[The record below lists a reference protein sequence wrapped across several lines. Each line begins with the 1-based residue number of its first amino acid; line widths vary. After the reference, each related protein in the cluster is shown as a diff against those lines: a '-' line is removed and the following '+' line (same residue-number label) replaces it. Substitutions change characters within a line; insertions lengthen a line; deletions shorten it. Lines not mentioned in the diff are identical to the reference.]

1 MDKKTMTMLMM
12 AAATACA
19 CTSDDMPGSFE
30 PSLSVGEA
38 TGVMHTEATLHGAV
52 GLRGNTAMPR
62 LNFTLATGGG
72 ADSIISDITLD
83 GNEASRRI
91 TGLTPGTTYRYRLQ
105 ATNGR
110 VTLTSSTMS
119 FTTVPSSV
127 PAVGEATDIT
137 RTEAT
142 LHGQASPL
150 DNGSLPELEFLIGT
164 GGKME
169 AARQPLTLGADNVTT
184 RLDSLTPGTAYSYCL
199 KAFDGHNNTYSD
211 TMTFVTLPNNKPSV
225 TQPKLYSQGPTSM
238 IASYSVTDNGGEPI
252 TATGFCVTNTATGAQ
267 RRIEADADIN
277 ADTTFTLHISGLQQ
291 NTEYEIRAYAANT
304 VGESQGPA
312 LEITTGNA
320 VTLTVAGSLEYTL
333 GEDIYSFTTLSIKG
347 PLNGDDLKCL
357 RKMLGIGADGKP
369 TRGQLA
375 RLNMA
380 EAHIVEGGGAYDNSH
395 FTRNGVVGQGLFA
408 HCTGLV
414 ELKLPDDATVI
425 EKDALKG
432 CTGLKQLQIPSATT
446 DVTPS
451 DGCTALSAITVL
463 PNNRAYTAADGV
475 LLSADGSQI
484 VWFPMGKTG
493 DYALPATVTSIGDYA
508 FQGCS
513 ITRFTLPD
521 GLKEIGQAAFFGS
534 MVEEVTMPDKLRLIP
549 TATFQQ
555 CSRLRILRLGSMTE
569 LISDYAFD
577 GCPLQHI
584 YLDAQYPPV
593 CNDKAFATSYA
604 ELLQSCTL
612 HVPAGRS
619 GFYKA
624 DRNWGKFKHIT
635 EK

>member
-1 MDKKTMTMLMM
+1 MTMLMM

-62 LNFTLATGGG
+62 LNFALATGGG

-150 DNGSLPELEFLIGT
+150 DNGSMPELEFLIGT

-238 IASYSVTDNGGEPI
+238 IASYSVTDNGGEPL
-252 TATGFCVTNTATGAQ
+252 TATGFCVTNTATGGQ
-267 RRIEADADIN
+267 RRIEADGDIN

-369 TRGQLA
+369 TRG
-375 RLNMA
+375 NW
-380 EAHIVEGGGAYDNSH
+380 H
-395 FTRNGVVGQGLFA
+395 
-408 HCTGLV
+408 
-414 ELKLPDDATVI
+414 
-425 EKDALKG
+425 
-432 CTGLKQLQIPSATT
+432 
-446 DVTPS
+446 
-451 DGCTALSAITVL
+451 
-463 PNNRAYTAADGV
+463 
-475 LLSADGSQI
+475 GST
-484 VWFPMGKTG
+484 WPRHT
-493 DYALPATVTSIGDYA
+493 
-508 FQGCS
+508 
-513 ITRFTLPD
+513 
-521 GLKEIGQAAFFGS
+521 
-534 MVEEVTMPDKLRLIP
+534 
-549 TATFQQ
+549 
-555 CSRLRILRLGSMTE
+555 
-569 LISDYAFD
+569 
-577 GCPLQHI
+577 
-584 YLDAQYPPV
+584 
-593 CNDKAFATSYA
+593 
-604 ELLQSCTL
+604 
-612 HVPAGRS
+612 
-619 GFYKA
+619 
-624 DRNWGKFKHIT
+624 
-635 EK
+635 

>member
-1 MDKKTMTMLMM
+1 MTMLMM

-52 GLRGNTAMPR
+52 GLRGNTVMPR

-199 KAFDGHNNTYSD
+199 KAFDGHNNTCSD

-238 IASYSVTDNGGEPI
+238 IASYSVTDNGGEPL
-252 TATGFCVTNTATGAQ
+252 TATGFCVTNTATGGQ
-267 RRIEADADIN
+267 RRIEA
-277 ADTTFTLHISGLQQ
+277 
-291 NTEYEIRAYAANT
+291 
-304 VGESQGPA
+304 
-312 LEITTGNA
+312 
-320 VTLTVAGSLEYTL
+320 
-333 GEDIYSFTTLSIKG
+333 KG
-347 PLNGDDLKCL
+347 AS
-357 RKMLGIGADGKP
+357 R
-369 TRGQLA
+369 
-375 RLNMA
+375 
-380 EAHIVEGGGAYDNSH
+380 
-395 FTRNGVVGQGLFA
+395 
-408 HCTGLV
+408 
-414 ELKLPDDATVI
+414 
-425 EKDALKG
+425 
-432 CTGLKQLQIPSATT
+432 
-446 DVTPS
+446 
-451 DGCTALSAITVL
+451 
-463 PNNRAYTAADGV
+463 
-475 LLSADGSQI
+475 
-484 VWFPMGKTG
+484 
-493 DYALPATVTSIGDYA
+493 
-508 FQGCS
+508 
-513 ITRFTLPD
+513 
-521 GLKEIGQAAFFGS
+521 
-534 MVEEVTMPDKLRLIP
+534 P
-549 TATFQQ
+549 TATSTPTPHSP
-555 CSRLRILRLGSMTE
+555 CTSA
-569 LISDYAFD
+569 D
-577 GCPLQHI
+577 
-584 YLDAQYPPV
+584 
-593 CNDKAFATSYA
+593 CNRTPNMKSEPTRPTPWAKA
-604 ELLQSCTL
+604 
-612 HVPAGRS
+612 
-619 GFYKA
+619 KA
-624 DRNWGKFKHIT
+624 RR
-635 EK
+635 

>member
-1 MDKKTMTMLMM
+1 M
-12 AAATACA
+12 
-19 CTSDDMPGSFE
+19 
-30 PSLSVGEA
+30 
-38 TGVMHTEATLHGAV
+38 
-52 GLRGNTAMPR
+52 
-62 LNFTLATGGG
+62 
-72 ADSIISDITLD
+72 
-83 GNEASRRI
+83 
-91 TGLTPGTTYRYRLQ
+91 
-105 ATNGR
+105 
-110 VTLTSSTMS
+110 
-119 FTTVPSSV
+119 
-127 PAVGEATDIT
+127 
-137 RTEAT
+137 
-142 LHGQASPL
+142 
-150 DNGSLPELEFLIGT
+150 
-164 GGKME
+164 
-169 AARQPLTLGADNVTT
+169 
-184 RLDSLTPGTAYSYCL
+184 
-199 KAFDGHNNTYSD
+199 
-211 TMTFVTLPNNKPSV
+211 
-225 TQPKLYSQGPTSM
+225 
-238 IASYSVTDNGGEPI
+238 
-252 TATGFCVTNTATGAQ
+252 
-267 RRIEADADIN
+267 
-277 ADTTFTLHISGLQQ
+277 
-291 NTEYEIRAYAANT
+291 
-304 VGESQGPA
+304 GESQGPE

-357 RKMLGIGADGKP
+357 RKMLGIGADGRP

-408 HCTGLV
+408 LCTGLV

-451 DGCTALSAITVL
+451 DGCTALSAISVP
-463 PNNRAYTAADGV
+463 PNNSAYTADNGV

>member
-1 MDKKTMTMLMM
+1 MTMLMM

-62 LNFTLATGGG
+62 LNFALATGGG

-252 TATGFCVTNTATGAQ
+252 TATGFCVTNTATGGQ
-267 RRIEADADIN
+267 RRIEADGDIN

-312 LEITTGNA
+312 LEITTGIA

-333 GEDIYSFTTLSIKG
+333 GE
-347 PLNGDDLKCL
+347 
-357 RKMLGIGADGKP
+357 
-369 TRGQLA
+369 
-375 RLNMA
+375 
-380 EAHIVEGGGAYDNSH
+380 
-395 FTRNGVVGQGLFA
+395 
-408 HCTGLV
+408 
-414 ELKLPDDATVI
+414 
-425 EKDALKG
+425 
-432 CTGLKQLQIPSATT
+432 
-446 DVTPS
+446 
-451 DGCTALSAITVL
+451 
-463 PNNRAYTAADGV
+463 
-475 LLSADGSQI
+475 
-484 VWFPMGKTG
+484 
-493 DYALPATVTSIGDYA
+493 
-508 FQGCS
+508 
-513 ITRFTLPD
+513 
-521 GLKEIGQAAFFGS
+521 
-534 MVEEVTMPDKLRLIP
+534 
-549 TATFQQ
+549 
-555 CSRLRILRLGSMTE
+555 
-569 LISDYAFD
+569 
-577 GCPLQHI
+577 
-584 YLDAQYPPV
+584 
-593 CNDKAFATSYA
+593 
-604 ELLQSCTL
+604 
-612 HVPAGRS
+612 
-619 GFYKA
+619 
-624 DRNWGKFKHIT
+624 
-635 EK
+635 